1 MDGQMNGWM
10 DGWMDGWEERI
21 GEWWQNVRPAHKSES
36 SKFQKRGVQNKDS
49 EPEKHPWVEALNWPI
64 TL

>member
-1 MDGQMNGWM
+1 M

-21 GEWWQNVRPAHKSES
+21 DEWWQNVRPAHKSES

-49 EPEKHPWVEALNWPI
+49 EP
-64 TL
+64 